1 MRSVE
6 GIQSINMR
14 GYVIDDPAFKE
25 TCDKLTETFNASL
38 TSGDTEVAGAI
49 SAYGFARV
57 LTFTA
62 DKVEPSGNEEYQ
74 STFGDMRDIRSYRLE
89 MTNADSTPAAKAY
102 QGEQVIIKL
111 ALPGLSQYEAVQW
124 AVKGGITSAIC
135 TRAQI
140 VTFLYR
146 DLAD

>member
-6 GIQSINMR
+6 GIQSINVR

-38 TSGDTEVAGAI
+38 TSGDAEVTGAI

-62 DKVEPSGNEEYQ
+62 DKVEPSGNERVSEHFRRHEGYQ
-74 STFGDMRDIRSYRLE
+74 ELSPGDD
-89 MTNADSTPAAKAY
+89 
-102 QGEQVIIKL
+102 QCG
-111 ALPGLSQYEAVQW
+111 
-124 AVKGGITSAIC
+124 
-135 TRAQI
+135 
-140 VTFLYR
+140 
-146 DLAD
+146 